1 MKPFAKLFALFG
13 EAIKQT
19 RKKIGFTQMKKIRTL
34 CAMLFAIAT
43 AILLAGCGL
52 LYGYKPLKQFDQ
64 KDYDQMITS
73 GLDQDF
79 KICH

>member
-1 MKPFAKLFALFG
+1 MKNKSHIA
-13 EAIKQT
+13 
-19 RKKIGFTQMKKIRTL
+19 TL
-34 CAMLFAIAT
+34 CFAIV
-43 AILLAGCGL
+43 ILLAGCGV

>member
-19 RKKIGFTQMKKIRTL
+19 RKTIGFTMKNKSHIVIL
-34 CAMLFAIAT
+34 CLST

-73 GLDQDF
+73 VLDRNF